1 MDAIEILR
9 EMHVE
14 AKSAFQ
20 RIEQGSPDERGGLWA
35 KLRPELVLHEQM
47 EERFVYDPVTKDAG
61 SDPVLSGWHEQH
73 HQQVGEAEHMIEQ
86 IGRLEPR
93 DQQFLQMVTQ
103 LRMALEQHIQREE
116 GEIWPRI
123 RQVWSSEKLEEAG
136 RQVQASKA
144 AGSITAN
151 ISGVMGEIG
160 EKFKDVA

>member
-1 MDAIEILR
+1 MDVIEMLR

-20 RIEQGSPDERGGLWA
+20 KLEQASPNERGGLWG

-86 IGRLEPR
+86 IGQQDPKS
-93 DQQFLQMVTQ
+93 DQFLHMVTQ
-103 LRMALEQHIQREE
+103 LRTTLEQHIQREE
-116 GEIWPRI
+116 GDIWPRI
-123 RQVWSSEKLEEAG
+123 RQVWGADKLDRAG
-136 RQVQASKA
+136 QQVQQAKT
-144 AGSITAN
+144 AGSIDRAQ
-151 ISGVMGEIG
+151 
-160 EKFKDVA
+160 AA

>member
-20 RIEQGSPDERGGLWA
+20 KLEQASPDGRGAMWA

-73 HQQVGEAEHMIEQ
+73 HQEVGEAEHLIEQ
-86 IGRLEPR
+86 IGQQ
-93 DQQFLQMVTQ
+93 DTKSDQFLQMITQ
-103 LRMALEQHIQREE
+103 FRTTLEQHIQREE

-123 RQVWSSEKLEEAG
+123 RQVWGTDKLDRAG
-136 RQVQASKA
+136 QQVQQAKT
-144 AGSITAN
+144 AGSIDRAQ
-151 ISGVMGEIG
+151 
-160 EKFKDVA
+160 AA